1 MGKEKKKVVFYRH
14 IIFAMLFAAT
24 ASGIYQG
31 SFYILLKSLTSSNIE
46 YNKIGSEQ
54 SIEENKHIVQLIK
67 ILFFIIFY
75 IKIRPIYGYLVQKKE
90 ELKTL
95 AIERYNDIYK
105 FIAYFFIASML
116 AMNINFIISRFGNAG
131 AVRDYFYYFLPS
143 TLFGAYYSI
152 YFAIA
157 YLEPFLFS
165 KLADKFYD
173 DKSIYTRK
181 KGLSLSIGS
190 RLFFTI
196 LNLLVIPMIII
207 ICYAYLI
214 PNINPDSDKFIVG
227 SDEIKRSIMLLMMSK
242 VNLLGIAII
251 SLIYSIGYTEML
263 YKSIKRPIDE
273 LVKKMDRLASGDFDV
288 KTTVLSD
295 DEIGNLKY
303 NFNVMVD
310 GLGERERLR
319 ETFGRY
325 VSIEI
330 AKHLMST
337 NNIDLGG
344 EDIKATIL
352 FSDIRNFTSMSE
364 KMSARE
370 VVDFLNEYF
379 SYITEPIIKN
389 HGVINKFIGDA
400 VMAIYIP
407 HLGSADH
414 VDDAVK
420 SAIGMRK
427 RLEEFNAAKKIP
439 GEVRFGIGIHTGNL
453 VAGNIGTQDRLEYT
467 VIGDTVNV
475 ASRIES
481 ENKSFSSDI
490 LISEETFSLA
500 GDEIKKANKFE
511 KCDPVSVKG
520 KEKPLILYKI
530 S

>member
-1 MGKEKKKVVFYRH
+1 MDKGKKKVIFYRH
-14 IIFAMLFAAT
+14 ILFAMLFASM

-31 SFYILLKSLTSSNIE
+31 SFYVLLKSLTSSNISYE
-46 YNKIGSEQ
+46 NIGSEQ
-54 SIEENKHIVQLIK
+54 SIGKNEYIIELIK
-67 ILFFIIFY
+67 IFWFIIFY

-90 ELKTL
+90 ELKAL
-95 AIERYNDIYK
+95 ATERYNDIYK
-105 FIAYFFIASML
+105 FIAYFFIATTL
-116 AMNINFIISRFGNAG
+116 TVNINFIASRFGNAG
-131 AVRDYFYYFLPS
+131 AVKDYFYYFLPS

-173 DKSIYTRK
+173 DKSIYARK
-181 KGLSLSIGS
+181 KGLSLSIGA

-207 ICYAYLI
+207 ICYAFLI
-214 PNINPDSDKFIVG
+214 PNINPESDKFIAG
-227 SDEIKRSIMLLMMSK
+227 SEEVKRTIMLLMMSK

-251 SLIYSIGYTEML
+251 SLIYAIGYTEML

-273 LVKKMDRLASGDFDV
+273 LVKKMDRLASGDYDV

-310 GLGERERLR
+310 GLSERERLR

-330 AKHLMST
+330 AKHLMSG

-344 EDIKATIL
+344 EDICATIL

-379 SYITEPIIKN
+379 SYITEPIMKN

-400 VMAIYIP
+400 VMAIYSP
-407 HLGSADH
+407 HLGSENH

-420 SAIGMRK
+420 SAIGMRR
-427 RLEEFNAAKKIP
+427 RLEEFNAAKKTAV
-439 GEVRFGIGIHTGNL
+439 EVKFGIGIHTGTL
-453 VAGNIGTQDRLEYT
+453 VAGNIGTKDRLEYT

-481 ENKSFSSDI
+481 ENKSFRSDI
-490 LISEETFSLA
+490 LISEETFNLA
-500 GDEIKKANKFE
+500 GDEIKTSNKFE

>member
-1 MGKEKKKVVFYRH
+1 MDKTKKNVVFYRH
-14 IIFAMLFAAT
+14 ILFAMFFAAM
-24 ASGIYQG
+24 ASGIYQA
-31 SFYILLKSLTSSNIE
+31 SFYILLKSLTSSNID
-46 YNKIGSEQ
+46 YSNIASEQ
-54 SIEENKHIVQLIK
+54 SISENKNIVEIIK
-67 ILFFIIFY
+67 LLLFIIFY
-75 IKIRPIYGYLVQKKE
+75 IKIRPIYGYLVQNKE

-95 AIERYNDIYK
+95 ATERYNDIYK
-105 FIAYFFIASML
+105 LITYFFGATTL
-116 AMNINFIISRFGNAG
+116 VLNINFIISRFGG
-131 AVRDYFYYFLPS
+131 PGGVKDYFYYYLPS
-143 TLFGAYYSI
+143 TLFGAYYAV

-165 KLADKFYD
+165 RLADKFYD
-173 DKSIYTRK
+173 ERSIYARK
-181 KGLSLSIGS
+181 KGLSLNIGT

-214 PNINPDSDKFIVG
+214 PNINPDLNNIKAG
-227 SDEIKRSIMLLMMSK
+227 SEEIKRTIMLLLMSK

-251 SLIYSIGYTEML
+251 SLIYAIGYTEML

-273 LVKKMDRLASGDFDV
+273 LVKKMDRLASGDFNV

-303 NFNVMVD
+303 NFNQMVD
-310 GLGERERLR
+310 GLSERERLR

-330 AKHLMST
+330 AKHLMSGK
-337 NNIDLGG
+337 NIDLGG
-344 EDIKATIL
+344 EDICATIL

-379 SYITEPIIKN
+379 SYVTEPIMKN

-400 VMAIYIP
+400 VMAIYSP
-407 HLGSADH
+407 HLGSENH
-414 VDDAVK
+414 VDDAIK

-427 RLEEFNAAKKIP
+427 RLEEFNAAKKTAV
-439 GEVRFGIGIHTGNL
+439 EVKFGIGIHTGTL
-453 VAGNIGTQDRLEYT
+453 VAGNIGTKDRLEYT

-490 LISEETFSLA
+490 LISEETFNLA
-500 GDEIKKANKFE
+500 GGEVKTSNKFE

-530 S
+530 A